1 MQLSSR
7 DYGRLSFASAQQHG
21 PARACVA
28 PIARTAPV
36 WRSWPLD
43 RRTCRHGHG
52 EVCIA
57 CLTSRIVTTKSRRRP
72 IWAEK
77 AAAEVLHAPCS
88 EGAVQPSTPRE
99 VERVIAQPPA
109 NDDRKPAMAT
119 KPTLVTTT
127 CSPATDSGRSHGRYK
142 RRQAGG
148 IGSGCLS
155 VAGHSDLG
163 GWRGAEGYVPRQRVR
178 AGMAGM
184 AITTTGRSYVRRVKG
199 FIPRSRPL

>member
-1 MQLSSR
+1 MTRIVTTHYRYKRPPRKRKTVPLE
-7 DYGRLSFASAQQHG
+7 G
-21 PARACVA
+21 PA
-28 PIARTAPV
+28 
-36 WRSWPLD
+36 
-43 RRTCRHGHG
+43 
-52 EVCIA
+52 
-57 CLTSRIVTTKSRRRP
+57 IVTTKSSRRP

-184 AITTTGRSYVRRVKG
+184 ASTTTGRSYGSESEGLHTPVTTPLTCQCFQAALGGEHESDRRIG
-199 FIPRSRPL
+199 CSSSSLQPR

>member
-1 MQLSSR
+1 
-7 DYGRLSFASAQQHG
+7 
-21 PARACVA
+21 
-28 PIARTAPV
+28 
-36 WRSWPLD
+36 
-43 RRTCRHGHG
+43 
-52 EVCIA
+52 
-57 CLTSRIVTTKSRRRP
+57 
-72 IWAEK
+72 
-77 AAAEVLHAPCS
+77 
-88 EGAVQPSTPRE
+88 VQPSTPRE

-148 IGSGCLS
+148 IGSGCRS

-184 AITTTGRSYVRRVKG
+184 AITTTGRSYG
-199 FIPRSRPL
+199 SESEGLHTRSRPL

>member
-1 MQLSSR
+1 MRGAPSPR
-7 DYGRLSFASAQQHG
+7 PQHDHIM
-21 PARACVA
+21 P
-28 PIARTAPV
+28 
-36 WRSWPLD
+36 
-43 RRTCRHGHG
+43 
-52 EVCIA
+52 
-57 CLTSRIVTTKSRRRP
+57 SRIVTSTYRYKRPPRKRKAVPLQGPAIVSTKSSRRP
-72 IWAEK
+72 VWEK

-88 EGAVQPSTPRE
+88 GGAVQPSTPRE

-148 IGSGCLS
+148 IGSGCRS

-184 AITTTGRSYVRRVKG
+184 AITTTGRSYGSESEGLHTPVT
-199 FIPRSRPL
+199 PL